1 MRAGVEQA
9 MTNDT
14 HLVGAASQEE
24 TLAEL
29 ERLIALAKAGDLHC
43 VALRLF
49 DADGSWQDVAF
60 GGTEADREAMLAKLR
75 LRH

>member
-1 MRAGVEQA
+1 MRAGEQA

-29 ERLIALAKAGDLHC
+29 ERLIALAKAGEIHC
-43 VALRLF
+43 IALRLF
-49 DADGSWQDVAF
+49 KADGTWQDVAF
-60 GGTEADREAMLAKLR
+60 GGNETERETMLAKLR